1 MRTQH
6 EGNGAGRTYG
16 PGMIALLRMMTV
28 THVAM
33 YRLTGGRLGGRIAG
47 NPVLL
52 LTTKGRKTGKRR
64 TRALVYL
71 PDGDQMVVVGS
82 AGSNV
87 RHPQWWS
94 NLQANP
100 RAEVQV
106 GHASYVVEAEFLAG
120 TVKEQLWARLV
131 AAFPRFGEMQQQT
144 SRELP
149 VVRLRPITHTS

>member
-6 EGNGAGRTYG
+6 EGNGTGRIYG
-16 PGMIALLRMMTV
+16 PGMIALLRMMTLS
-28 THVAM
+28 HIAM

-64 TRALVYL
+64 TRPLLYL

-82 AGSNV
+82 AGNSV

-100 RAEVQV
+100 RAEVQL
-106 GHASYVVEAEFLAG
+106 GRTTYAIEAEFLAG
-120 TVKEQLWARLV
+120 AVKDQLWARLG

-149 VVRLRPITHTS
+149 VVRLRPVTHTS